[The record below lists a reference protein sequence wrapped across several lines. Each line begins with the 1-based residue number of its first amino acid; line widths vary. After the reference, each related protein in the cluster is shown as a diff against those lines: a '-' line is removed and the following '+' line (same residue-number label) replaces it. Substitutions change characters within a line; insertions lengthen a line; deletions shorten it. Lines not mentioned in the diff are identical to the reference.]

1 MELSMTP
8 PTSSK
13 VTLLIVMRLAVKGTR
28 SDVQASDQYYISA
41 LTIKFRMA
49 NFKIHKIS
57 TVPV

>member
-1 MELSMTP
+1 MELSMMP

-13 VTLLIVMRLAVKGTR
+13 VPLLIVMRLAVKGTR
-28 SDVQASDQYYISA
+28 SDVQALDQHYISA